1 MDESVC
7 DGLPIIRV
15 KRDGSRIFDPQAK
28 SRLVEACLQP
38 GVSIASLAL
47 SHGVNANLLHKWIR
61 RDRRAREKG
70 VMKDGAEKLSAFVP
84 VIQNKSAPAI
94 RERPACM
101 PALSQSTRK
110 WPDPAKPSR
119 LNAYLPNGAR
129 LTLEC
134 LGQDA
139 ELVCAMFQLAVDL
152 QVYLHR
158 EAVDFRKGI
167 NGLAALGEQSLQRDP
182 FARAVYAFSNRRRD
196 RVKLL
201 LWDRNGFW
209 LLTKRLEADR
219 FMWPRQQAVLV
230 LTIEQLHWLLEG
242 IDIEAMRRHPWRA
255 YRRVS

>member
-119 LNAYLPNGAR
+119 LNAYLPNGVR

-139 ELVCAMFQLAVDL
+139 ELVCAMI
-152 QVYLHR
+152 
-158 EAVDFRKGI
+158 ET
-167 NGLAALGEQSLQRDP
+167 LGRGD
-182 FARAVYAFSNRRRD
+182 
-196 RVKLL
+196 
-201 LWDRNGFW
+201 
-209 LLTKRLEADR
+209 
-219 FMWPRQQAVLV
+219 
-230 LTIEQLHWLLEG
+230 
-242 IDIEAMRRHPWRA
+242 
-255 YRRVS
+255 VSSGR

>member
-119 LNAYLPNGAR
+119 LNAYLPNGVR

-134 LGQDA
+134 PGQDA
-139 ELVCAMFQLAVDL
+139 EVVWPLICKCICTVRLWIFAKALMGSLRWLSKVCN
-152 QVYLHR
+152 
-158 EAVDFRKGI
+158 GI
-167 NGLAALGEQSLQRDP
+167 HLR
-182 FARAVYAFSNRRRD
+182 ARFTHSAIA
-196 RVKLL
+196 
-201 LWDRNGFW
+201 G
-209 LLTKRLEADR
+209 
-219 FMWPRQQAVLV
+219 
-230 LTIEQLHWLLEG
+230 G
-242 IDIEAMRRHPWRA
+242 IA
-255 YRRVS
+255 